1 MLVEGGRGGRG
12 RRGEW
17 DPGVVSALFPK
28 TLQNQVKKS
37 EMKAGMVMSENG

>member
-1 MLVEGGRGGRG
+1 MLVEGGRGGEG
-12 RRGEW
+12 EGEW
-17 DPGVVSALFPK
+17 DSGLVSALFPK